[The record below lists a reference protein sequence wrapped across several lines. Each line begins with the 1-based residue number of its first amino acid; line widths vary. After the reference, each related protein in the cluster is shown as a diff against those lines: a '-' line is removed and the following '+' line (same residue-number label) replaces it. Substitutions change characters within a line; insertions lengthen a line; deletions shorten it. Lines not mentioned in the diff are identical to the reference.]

1 MTGFKRPFEIIKYLC
16 FYFFIYLFFLVAREP
31 KLLNEGRTIL
41 VTFLVSVTNYWRNA
55 IKEAFILAH
64 SLRVQ
69 SVMAGKTWQQQGEIA
84 GHIAI

>member
-1 MTGFKRPFEIIKYLC
+1 M
-16 FYFFIYLFFLVAREP
+16 
-31 KLLNEGRTIL
+31 LNEGRTIL

-55 IKEAFILAH
+55 IKKGFILAH

-84 GHIAI
+84 GLIALKPGSIKKCMLALTLLSP